1 MIDLRLFLEPW
12 FNSNIIFKEN
22 HQYWKEIELEIC
34 ADLKRFGE
42 DNLYT
47 RMITTIEM
55 RNKIWLF
62 MRTLAKMF
70 YQETDQKN
78 VGLEIFNQKATD
90 TILKN
95 K

>member
-1 MIDLRLFLEPW
+1 
-12 FNSNIIFKEN
+12 
-22 HQYWKEIELEIC
+22 
-34 ADLKRFGE
+34 
-42 DNLYT
+42 
-47 RMITTIEM
+47 M

-70 YQETDQKN
+70 YQDTDQKN